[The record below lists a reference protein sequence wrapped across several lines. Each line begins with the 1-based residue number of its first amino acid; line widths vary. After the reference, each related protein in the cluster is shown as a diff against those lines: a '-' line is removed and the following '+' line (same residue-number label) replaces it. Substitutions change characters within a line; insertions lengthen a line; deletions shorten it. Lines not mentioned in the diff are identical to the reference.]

1 MARGITKG
9 VIKEAFRTLGTTA
22 QKASGELSDQIY
34 DLSRTARTFADSAGT
49 SPRKMFGELVDD
61 FGGVVRKDGTNGFVA
76 RRADLYGSGAPVY
89 SGEQN
94 FVIKKLRPEDVEVIP
109 PSWNR
114 SGADFQAPAI
124 RSSGDIVKAPGTDF
138 VMGGGSGPEYTGTNF
153 RMAGGTD
160 TVYTGPVKG
169 STELSTVSSNTGL
182 AQRRLDNTADMA
194 RDAYI
199 EQDITSRINNMDAAA
214 QARAQQKAAD
224 AKRAEFLGRN
234 GRRED
239 GSRMGFFERRNAKKY
254 YQNQDWLTNAD
265 KYANGEV
272 DINGIAKNNA
282 ESGAGWFDGIP
293 DWVKIGGAAV
303 AGGIAGSILA
313 DD

>member
-1 MARGITKG
+1 M
-9 VIKEAFRTLGTTA
+9 
-22 QKASGELSDQIY
+22 
-34 DLSRTARTFADSAGT
+34 
-49 SPRKMFGELVDD
+49 
-61 FGGVVRKDGTNGFVA
+61 
-76 RRADLYGSGAPVY
+76 
-89 SGEQN
+89 
-94 FVIKKLRPEDVEVIP
+94 
-109 PSWNR
+109 
-114 SGADFQAPAI
+114 
-124 RSSGDIVKAPGTDF
+124 GD
-138 VMGGGSGPEYTGTNF
+138 SGPVEYTGQNF
-153 RMAGGTD
+153 TMGNGSD
-160 TVYTGPVKG
+160 TVYTGPMKG
-169 STELSTVSSNTGL
+169 STELATVNSNTGL

-199 EQDITSRINNMDAAA
+199 DQDITSRMNNMDAAS

-282 ESGAGWFDGIP
+282 ESGAGWWDGVP
-293 DWVKIGGAAV
+293 GWAKLGGAAV
-303 AGGIAGSILA
+303 AGGIAGAVLS

>member
-9 VIKEAFRTLGTTA
+9 VIKEAINKLGGSVDDAVRKTVDDFAETA
-22 QKASGELSDQIY
+22 TK
-34 DLSRTARTFADSAGT
+34 FAGDMGT
-49 SPRKMFGELVDD
+49 NPRKAFNQMVDD
-61 FGGVVRKDGTNGFVA
+61 FGDIKYGDNFVA
-76 RRADLYGSGAPVY
+76 RNSNLYGNNAPVY

-114 SGADFQAPAI
+114 NGADFQAPAV
-124 RSSGDIVKAPGTDF
+124 RQRGDLSYNPGTKFTMD
-138 VMGGGSGPEYTGTNF
+138 GGTGPEYTGQNF
-153 RMAGGTD
+153 TMGRGSD
-160 TVYTGPVKG
+160 TVYTGPMKG
-169 STELSTVSSNTGL
+169 STELATVNSNTGL

-199 EQDITSRINNMDAAA
+199 DQDITARMNNMDAAS

-282 ESGAGWFDGIP
+282 ESGAGWWDGVP
-293 DWVKIGGAAV
+293 GWAKLGGAAV
-303 AGGIAGSILA
+303 AGGIAGAVLS